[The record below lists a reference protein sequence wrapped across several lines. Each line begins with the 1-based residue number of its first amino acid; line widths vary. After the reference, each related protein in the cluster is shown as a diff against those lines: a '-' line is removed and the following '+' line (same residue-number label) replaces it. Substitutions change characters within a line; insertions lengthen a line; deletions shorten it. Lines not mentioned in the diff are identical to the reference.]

1 MAPRPVR
8 IIRWRMRLPEPTHSA
23 RLPGSAS
30 GAFCWLRSPLARP
43 LPSISSSAD
52 PLVLFG
58 DFLAGSVLQHRG
70 LQWALLLPS
79 EVRCLRTGLTLRHV
93 TPERVLH
100 SNQAVAGGELVET
113 RAPRRK
119 IPPGRLLSGNRR
131 LTVVNLLI
139 PLAR

>member
-30 GAFCWLRSPLARP
+30 GAFCWLRFPLARP

-70 LQWALLLPS
+70 LQCALVLPS

-93 TPERVLH
+93 TPERELY
-100 SNQAVAGGELVET
+100 SNLAVAVRELVET
-113 RAPRRK
+113 RGTK
-119 IPPGRLLSGNRR
+119 KQTLSCH
-131 LTVVNLLI
+131 
-139 PLAR
+139 ADS